1 MRIDWTFRT
10 VDNSIH
16 IRLPT
21 MPREVEVVSSEDEVV
36 TVLVQEVA
44 AMVVAGVVVTSPRSH
59 EINSHHANCVEG
71 QITQSLSATRDLIQI
86 IWEKKKMRMQQHLME

>member
-16 IRLPT
+16 IRLST

-36 TVLVQEVA
+36 AVLVQEVA
-44 AMVVAGVVVTSPRSH
+44 AMVVAGVMVTSPTSH
-59 EINSHHANCVEG
+59 EIDSRHANCVEG

-86 IWEKKKMRMQQHLME
+86 IWEKKKM